1 MKAKTNGKT
10 YLKYPTLSE
19 LHENLFHVKP
29 KNMHNSMIDV
39 LICLKCYEKIKFNRK
54 SGCNTFKMLLTESAN
69 NYDEHISHTSEEV

>member
-1 MKAKTNGKT
+1 MEYCTMKGNVNRCNILKAKTNGKT

-39 LICLKCYEKIKFNRK
+39 LICLE
-54 SGCNTFKMLLTESAN
+54 ML
-69 NYDEHISHTSEEV
+69 